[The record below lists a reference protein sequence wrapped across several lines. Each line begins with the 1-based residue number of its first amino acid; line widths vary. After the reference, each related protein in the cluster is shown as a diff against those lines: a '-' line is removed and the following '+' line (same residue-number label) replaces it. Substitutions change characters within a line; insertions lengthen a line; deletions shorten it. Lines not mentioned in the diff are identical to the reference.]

1 MAKLLSNPSQPC
13 SAARGKTTNIG
24 LIPFQRIPK
33 HKLITSIF
41 THTHTIDPLFSMSP
55 VVCHG
60 QPEDKEH
67 IAVIIKDLPKH
78 LAGERL
84 DRTSWANACGLG

>member
-1 MAKLLSNPSQPC
+1 VQ
-13 SAARGKTTNIG
+13 RGPWETKKYWFDSIPAYSKTQTDYQH
-24 LIPFQRIPK
+24 L
-33 HKLITSIF
+33 
-41 THTHTIDPLFSMSP
+41 HTHTIDPLFSMSP

>member
-1 MAKLLSNPSQPC
+1 
-13 SAARGKTTNIG
+13 
-24 LIPFQRIPK
+24 
-33 HKLITSIF
+33 
-41 THTHTIDPLFSMSP
+41 MSP